1 VPSREVATA
10 APASEIHRPT
20 ITGLLAGHRA
30 AAARIIQTSAG
41 PRFAAELSLVFL
53 AYYIA
58 GELGQATTNIRS
70 SNLGPVWPA
79 YGIAL
84 AAVLALGPRVWPAI
98 AASALAIAGSSSVP
112 LLAATGQALGATVAA
127 LIGAAL
133 LRRIPS
139 FDPSLS
145 RLRDALGLIVV
156 GAFGSALISASIGTL
171 SLFAFQVQP
180 YSGLGSAWLIYWLG
194 DSTGVLLVTPLVF
207 TLPRLIGRVR
217 VRKGGSVALLA
228 LLLAACSFVFGDL
241 PLFSV
246 RLHVLAFA
254 VLPFVMWAAIDFG
267 IGGASLAVFI
277 IATVATLSTAL
288 GLGPFAGSTPLIN
301 ALLLDLLFVVLSV
314 SGLTLAAVITERENT
329 EAERQR
335 LVREQVAA
343 EARLHLATIVES
355 SDDAIYSKG
364 LDSIVLSWN
373 AAAERTFGFT
383 AAEMVGRSATTLIP
397 DGAREEESMI
407 LERLKAGGRM
417 VRYETT
423 RVKKSGVRIDVSM
436 TISPLTDARGRV
448 VGAAAIVRDIS
459 EQKRVQR
466 ALSSVSRR
474 LIHAQEEERARIAR
488 ELHDDIGQRL
498 ALLSFNLGALP
509 GASSAALDTARLY
522 QQVSE
527 IASDIHSLSH
537 ELHSSKLELLGLARA
552 MQSFCR
558 DFAQQQHVTVDFTDA
573 TVSAKFPSTV
583 SLSLFRVLQE
593 AVRNGVKHGRAP
605 RFDVRLSESD
615 GFLSLLVKDQ
625 GEGFDLGAAR
635 ASPGLGL
642 ISMEERLKLVDGEL
656 SIETQPGQGTSI
668 HARVR
673 LSPVRGGM
681 REAQAF
687 DGGRIVGSA

>member
-1 VPSREVATA
+1 VT
-10 APASEIHRPT
+10 
-20 ITGLLAGHRA
+20 
-30 AAARIIQTSAG
+30 
-41 PRFAAELSLVFL
+41 FL
-53 AYYIA
+53 AYAIA

-84 AAVLALGPRVWPAI
+84 AALLGFGPRVWPAI
-98 AASALAIAGSSSVP
+98 AASSFSIAASSSVP
-112 LLAATGQALGATVAA
+112 LWAAAGQALGATLSVR
-127 LIGAAL
+127 IGAAL

-139 FDPSLS
+139 FDPSLA

-156 GAFGSALISASIGTL
+156 GAFGSALVSASIGTF
-171 SLFAFQVQP
+171 SLFAAQVQP

-194 DSTGVLLVTPLVF
+194 DSTGALLVTPLVF
-207 TLPRLIGRVR
+207 TLPGLVGRML
-217 VRKGGSVALLA
+217 VRKRVSVALLT
-228 LLLAACSFVFGDL
+228 LLLAACLLVFGDL

-277 IATVATLSTAL
+277 TATVATLSTAF

-301 ALLLDLLFVVLSV
+301 ALLLDVLFVVLSV
-314 SGLTLAAVITERENT
+314 SGLTLAAVITEREST
-329 EAERQR
+329 ETERQR
-335 LVREQVAA
+335 LVRERVAA

-364 LDSIVLSWN
+364 LDGTVLSWN
-373 AAAERTFGFT
+373 AAAERTFGFS
-383 AAEMVGRSATTLIP
+383 AAEMVGRSAAILLP
-397 DGAREEESMI
+397 DGARAEVDAI
-407 LERLKAGGRM
+407 LERLRAGERIE
-417 VRYETT
+417 RYETI
-423 RVKKSGVRIDVSM
+423 RVKKSGSRIDVSI
-436 TISPLTDARGRV
+436 TISPLTDGDGRV
-448 VGAAAIVRDIS
+448 IGAAAIARDIS

-498 ALLSFNLGALP
+498 ALLAVNLSGLSD
-509 GASSAALDTARLY
+509 ASTPALDTARLY
-522 QQVSE
+522 QQASE
-527 IASDIHSLSH
+527 IASDIQSLSH
-537 ELHSSKLELLGLARA
+537 ELHSSQLELLGLPRA
-552 MQSFCR
+552 MKSFCR
-558 DFAQQQHVTVDFTDA
+558 DFAEQQHVTVDFTDA
-573 TVSAKFPSTV
+573 TVSSRFPSAV

-593 AVRNGVKHGRAP
+593 AVRNGAKHGRAS
-605 RFDVRLSESD
+605 RFEVRLSESD

-635 ASPGLGL
+635 GSRGLGL

-656 SIETQPGQGTSI
+656 AIETQPGQGTSI
-668 HARVR
+668 RARVR
-673 LSPVRGGM
+673 LAAVRGGVGG
-681 REAQAF
+681 AQTF
-687 DGGRIVGSA
+687 DGGRIAGSA

>member
-1 VPSREVATA
+1 MAV
-10 APASEIHRPT
+10 PASEIPPPAVPRVGMSR
-20 ITGLLAGHRA
+20 ITGFLARQWA
-30 AAARIIQTSAG
+30 VAARTTTTSAG
-41 PRFAAELSLVFL
+41 LSFAAELVTVFL

-79 YGIAL
+79 FGIAL
-84 AAVLALGPRVWPAI
+84 AGVLAFGPRVWPAI
-98 AASALAIAGSSSVP
+98 AASSFAIAGSSSVP
-112 LLAATGQALGATVAA
+112 LLAAAGQAFGATTAV

-156 GAFGSALISASIGTL
+156 GAFGSALVSASVGTL

-180 YSGLGSAWLIYWLG
+180 YSGLWSSWLIYWLG

-207 TLPRLIGRVR
+207 TLRGLIGRVH
-217 VRKGGSVALLA
+217 VRKRAGFALLA

-267 IGGASLAVFI
+267 IGGASLAVFL
-277 IATVATLSTAL
+277 IATIATLATAF
-288 GLGPFAGSTPLIN
+288 GLGPFAGSIPLIN
-301 ALLLDLLFVVLSV
+301 ALLLDVLFVVLSV

-335 LVREQVAA
+335 LVREQVAT

-355 SDDAIYSKG
+355 SDDAIYSKN
-364 LDSIVLSWN
+364 LDGIILSWN

-383 AAEMVGRSATTLIP
+383 AAEIVGRSAAILLP
-397 DGAREEESMI
+397 DGAQEEEKTI
-407 LERLKAGGRM
+407 LERLRVGERIL
-417 VRYETT
+417 RYETT
-423 RVKKSGVRIDVSM
+423 RVTKSGSGIEVSM
-436 TISPLTDARGRV
+436 TISPLTDTRGRV
-448 VGAAAIVRDIS
+448 IGAAAIARDIS
-459 EQKRVQR
+459 EQRRVHQ

-498 ALLSFNLGALP
+498 ALLAVSLSTAP
-509 GASSAALDTARLY
+509 DRARLY
-522 QQVSE
+522 QQASE
-527 IASDIHSLSH
+527 IASDVQSLSH

-552 MQSFCR
+552 MESFCR
-558 DFAQQQHVTVDFTDA
+558 DFAEQQHVTVDFTDD
-573 TVSAKFPSTV
+573 TSSSRFPSSV

-593 AVRNGVKHGRAP
+593 AVSNGVKHGRAL
-605 RFDVRLSESD
+605 RFEVRLSESD
-615 GFLSLLVKDQ
+615 GFLGLLVKDQ
-625 GEGFDLGAAR
+625 GEGFDLWAAR

-642 ISMEERLKLVDGEL
+642 ISMEERLKLVNGEL
-656 SIETQPGQGTSI
+656 TIETQPGEGTSI
-668 HARVR
+668 HARVN
-673 LSPVRGGM
+673 LLPMHGGVHG
-681 REAQAF
+681 AQAF
-687 DGGRIVGSA
+687 DGARSVGSG

>member
-1 VPSREVATA
+1 V
-10 APASEIHRPT
+10 I
-20 ITGLLAGHRA
+20 
-30 AAARIIQTSAG
+30 
-41 PRFAAELSLVFL
+41 VFL
-53 AYYIA
+53 AYWIA

-79 YGIAL
+79 FGIAL
-84 AAVLALGPRVWPAI
+84 AAVLACGPRVWPAI
-98 AASALAIAGSSSVP
+98 TASAFTIAASSSVP
-112 LLAATGQALGATVAA
+112 LQAAAGQAFGATVAV

-145 RLRDALGLIVV
+145 RLRDALGLIVG
-156 GAFGSALISASIGTL
+156 GAFGSALVSASIGTL

-180 YSGLGSAWLIYWLG
+180 YSGLESAWLIYWLG

-207 TLPRLIGRVR
+207 TLPRLIGRMR
-217 VRKGGSVALLA
+217 VRKRVSAALLT
-228 LLLAACSFVFGDL
+228 LLLAACLLVFADL

-267 IGGASLAVFI
+267 VGGASLAVFI

-288 GLGPFAGSTPLIN
+288 GLGPFAGSTPLMN
-301 ALLLDLLFVVLSV
+301 ALLLDVLFVVLSV

-335 LVREQVAA
+335 LVREQVAT
-343 EARLHLATIVES
+343 EARLHLAAIVES
-355 SDDAIYSKG
+355 SDDAIYSEDLEG
-364 LDSIVLSWN
+364 IVLSWN

-383 AAEMVGRSATTLIP
+383 AGEMVGRSAGILLP
-397 DGAREEESMI
+397 DEARQEENEI
-407 LERLKAGGRM
+407 LERLKAGERI

-423 RVKKSGVRIDVSM
+423 RVKESGSRIDVSM
-436 TISPLTDARGRV
+436 TVSPLTDAAGRV
-448 VGAAAIVRDIS
+448 VGAASIVRDVS

-498 ALLSFNLGALP
+498 ALLAVNLGALS
-509 GASSAALDTARLY
+509 GASSTALDTARLY
-522 QQVSE
+522 QQASE
-527 IASDIHSLSH
+527 IACDVQSLSH

-552 MQSFCR
+552 MRSFCH
-558 DFAQQQHVTVDFTDA
+558 DFAEQQHVTVDFTNA
-573 TVSAKFPSTV
+573 TVSSSFPPTV

-593 AVRNGVKHGRAP
+593 AVSNGVKHGRAP
-605 RFDVRLSESD
+605 RFEVLLSESD
-615 GFLSLLVKDQ
+615 GFLCLLVKDQ

-635 ASPGLGL
+635 ASRGLGL
-642 ISMEERLKLVDGEL
+642 ISMEERMKLVDGEL
-656 SIETQPGQGTSI
+656 TVETQPGQGTSI
-668 HARVR
+668 RARVS
-673 LSPVRGGM
+673 LSKVRGGV
-681 REAQAF
+681 RGVEAF
-687 DGGRIVGSA
+687 EGGRIVESA